1 MKVFLD
7 TNILIDFLAARQPF
21 AEDAIALF
29 QLADN
34 GEIELMVSDLTII
47 NTIYVLRRMQYDLS
61 EIYDS
66 MDDIRPLLTI
76 VSMGASVVDRCL
88 QHRSDDFEDEMQYLS
103 AVDAN
108 ADYIITRNK
117 NLNKLIV
124 NYEKGEPFG
133 SPFFCTFNSCKS
145 ENRILRFE

>member
-1 MKVFLD
+1 MLKVFID
-7 TNILIDFLAARQPF
+7 TNILIDFLAARQPY

-47 NTIYVLRRMQYDLS
+47 NTIYVLRRMHYGLS

-66 MDDIRPLLTI
+66 LETIRPLLTI
-76 VSMGASVVDRCL
+76 TSMGATVIDCCL

-103 AVDAN
+103 TVEAN
-108 ADYIITRNK
+108 ADYILTRNK
-117 NLNKLIV
+117 KDFD
-124 NYEKGEPFG
+124 FG
-133 SPFFCTFNSCKS
+133 DSAVMTPQEFFKEQNI
-145 ENRILRFE
+145 EFE

>member
-1 MKVFLD
+1 MMKVFID

-21 AEDAIALF
+21 AEDAMILF

-34 GEIELMVSDLTII
+34 DEIELMVSDLTII
-47 NTIYVLRRMQYDLS
+47 NTIYILRRMHYGLS

-66 MDDIRPLLTI
+66 LDTIRPLLT
-76 VSMGASVVDRCL
+76 VTSMGAAVIDRCL

-108 ADYIITRNK
+108 ADYILTRNK
-117 NLNKLIV
+117 
-124 NYEKGEPFG
+124 EDFDFG
-133 SPFFCTFNSCKS
+133 DSAVMTPREFFDEQN
-145 ENRILRFE
+145 IDFE

>member
-1 MKVFLD
+1 MKVFID

-29 QLADN
+29 QLADDN
-34 GEIELMVSDLTII
+34 EIELMVSDLSIV
-47 NTIYVLRRMQYDLS
+47 NTIYVLRRMHYGLT

-66 MDDIRPLLTI
+66 LDSIRPLLTI
-76 VSMGASVVDRCL
+76 TSMGTSVIDRCL

-108 ADYIITRNK
+108 ADYILTRNAK
-117 NLNKLIV
+117 DFD
-124 NYEKGEPFG
+124 FG
-133 SPFFCTFNSCKS
+133 DGSVMTPRGFFEEQNIKI
-145 ENRILRFE
+145 E